1 MQENSHSTRISYPI
15 SKFSGVITVPGDKS
29 ISHRALMFGAMA
41 IGETRISNLLSGHDV
56 LHTKSAMEALGAK
69 ITQIDDSA
77 YHIIGAG
84 VGGLTEPEQVLDFG
98 NAGTGARLTMG
109 IVATYDFT
117 TTFTGDASLC
127 KRPMGRILNPLSK
140 FGAIAHGRSE
150 QRLPLTLIGAHSP
163 VPVTYTPPMA
173 SAQVK
178 SAVLLA
184 GLNCAGETK
193 VIEKVKTRDHTEKM
207 LAHFG
212 ANIETFYENGNYVS
226 CLSGH
231 ATLRGNDVDVPA
243 DPSSAAFPIVTA
255 IVTPNSEVTVTNVLL
270 NPDRTG
276 LFTTLK
282 EMGADITIHNERLAG
297 GETVGDI
304 TAKSS
309 ELVGISVPAERAAS
323 MIDEYPILCIAAACA
338 NGDTTMRGIDEL
350 RVKESDR
357 IHAMVAGL
365 KKNGVHV
372 KEYDDGMVVTG
383 GKIKGG
389 AEVETFMDHRIAMS
403 FLIAGAIAEN
413 PISIDNGAFIATSFP
428 GFETLMNNA
437 GMNIKERNA

>member
-1 MQENSHSTRISYPI
+1 MQENTISARISSPI
-15 SKFSGVITVPGDKS
+15 RKFSGVITVPGDKS
-29 ISHRALMFGAMA
+29 ISHRALMFGGMA
-41 IGETRISNLLSGHDV
+41 TGTTKVTNLLSGHDV
-56 LHTKSAMEALGAK
+56 LNTKSAMEALGATITK
-69 ITQIDDSA
+69 ISDSE
-77 YHIIGAG
+77 YEITGTG
-84 VGGLTEPEQVLDFG
+84 VGGLKEPNKVLDFG

-109 IVATYDFT
+109 IVATYDFA
-117 TTFTGDASLC
+117 TTFSGDASLC
-127 KRPMGRILNPLSK
+127 KRPMARILNPLAE
-140 FGAIAHGRSE
+140 FGATAYGRSE
-150 QRLPLTLIGAHSP
+150 GRLPLTLVGAHSP
-163 VPVTYTPPMA
+163 APITYTPPMA

-212 ANIETFYENGNYVS
+212 ANIETGFEDGNYISV
-226 CLSGH
+226 LSGH
-231 ATLRGNDVDVPA
+231 ATLRGKDVEVPA

-255 IVTPNSEVTVTNVLL
+255 IITPDSEVTVTNVLL

-276 LFTTLK
+276 IFTTLK
-282 EMGADITIHNERLAG
+282 EMGADITISNERIAG

-309 ELVGISVPAERAAS
+309 ELVGITVPQERAAS
-323 MIDEYPILCIAAACA
+323 MIDEYPILCIAATHAK
-338 NGDTTMRGIDEL
+338 GDTIMRGIEEL

-357 IHAMVAGL
+357 IHAMVSGL
-365 KKNGVHV
+365 KKVGAYV
-372 KEYDDGMVVTG
+372 KEYADGMVVTG
-383 GKIKGG
+383 GQIKGG

-403 FLIAGAIAEN
+403 FLIAGTIAEQ

-437 GMNIKERNA
+437 GMNIQERHA